1 MTEIMTDADKWVAET
16 TRRLQLIKYL
26 KAAGIKQTPVGKALH
41 KASLVDLERLNISVQ
56 CANS

>member
-1 MTEIMTDADKWVAET
+1 MTKIITDTDKWVAET

-26 KAAGIKQTPVGKALH
+26 KAAGIKRTPAGKVLH
-41 KASLVDLERLNISVQ
+41 KAPLVDLERLNINVQ

>member
-1 MTEIMTDADKWVAET
+1 VAKTVTDADKWVAET

-26 KAAGIKQTPVGKALH
+26 KAAGVKRTPAGKSLIIAP
-41 KASLVDLERLNISVQ
+41 LVDLERLNITVK